1 MSAIQTLNL
10 NAPEAQKPSYGEH
23 FEDLPQPLKDAL
35 YNLTRTYSKQELW
48 PRRWEVRSAQL
59 QRLYSKNIQNLSGW
73 DNDKGTYK
81 VNASGNGGIIGSNSA
96 NQPTSRKVF
105 NIYLGYK
112 KSFIAVFSQNPPNA
126 RFEPQN
132 PKEARDIKAAQAAN
146 SMRRVVE
153 KFNNP
158 KNLQMDVADLLW
170 TDGRVVFVTD
180 YVIDGEQFGYDESG
194 KPMGREVIEVF
205 GVLES
210 KVLIASRNMREWPY
224 CQISR
229 ELDVNIAKDKYN
241 WVADKITPGS
251 KSSMDDD
258 LSRNARISTMDATTS
273 LSQDGSSLATICTE
287 DRWWFR
293 KAAFR
298 NCNDTVRKQLEE
310 VFPEGV
316 RVTFVGSTFCEAKPE
331 SMDLHL
337 EVLHANTGKGQNR
350 KSLGEVQVPLQDS
363 FNESMNLVEET
374 IRYGVPATFFDEAV
388 IDTDALQEQISQP
401 GNYYPVER
409 KGDGTKVADAFY
421 RETPTEA
428 SATTAEYLQNLQG
441 PLSQF
446 LTGQQP
452 ALFGAQMEDQKTARG
467 YAMAR
472 NQAMGLMAIV
482 WIPFK
487 ESHSKVMLQAVMA
500 SRNRSSDVVVQLSAD
515 NGLDSTETVEVA
527 IDDLNGNVLCYPET
541 DENFPES
548 WADKSGKIMQIVE
561 MAAQNPVVAQFLM
574 LPDNLAMV
582 KDALGLEDFVIPQA
596 DSQEKQLSEIAE
608 LLKLGKKLSQAPAE
622 IVAQAGADPE
632 ELDMQIGQSM
642 VPVDP
647 VFDEHEFEFT
657 ECKRWINSPEGQRT
671 KVENPTGFKLVQA
684 HATQHQ
690 AIMQQQAQIAQV
702 QAQQAAMASQPP
714 TQTEGQVQ

>member
-10 NAPEAQKPSYGEH
+10 NAPEAEKPDYGEH
-23 FEDLPQPLKDAL
+23 FEELPQPLKDAL

-73 DNDKGTYK
+73 DNDNGTYQ

-105 NIYLGYK
+105 NIYLGNK
-112 KSFIAVFSQNPPNA
+112 KSFTAVFSQNPANS
-126 RFEPQN
+126 RFEPKN

-146 SMRRVVE
+146 SMRKVVE

-158 KNLQMDVADLLW
+158 KTLQMDVADLLW
-170 TDGRVVFVTD
+170 TDGRIVFVTD
-180 YVIDGEQFGYDESG
+180 YIVDGEQFGYDESG
-194 KPMGREVIEVF
+194 KPMGREVVEVF

-229 ELDVNIAKDKYN
+229 ELDVNITKDKYN

-273 LSQDGSSLATICTE
+273 LSQDGSSLASICTE

-298 NCNDTVRKQLEE
+298 NCNDIVRKQLEE
-310 VFPEGV
+310 LFPEGV

-350 KSLGEVQVPLQDS
+350 KSLGEIEVPVQDS
-363 FNESMNLVEET
+363 FNECMNLAEET
-374 IRYGVPATFFDEAV
+374 IRYGVPATWFDEETV
-388 IDTDALQEQISQP
+388 DTDAIQEQISQP
-401 GNYYPVER
+401 GNHLPANKKQGE
-409 KGDGTKVADAFY
+409 KLADSFY
-421 RETPTEA
+421 TEPA
-428 SATTAEYLQNLQG
+428 TELSTTTAEYLQNLQG

-487 ESHSKVMLQAVMA
+487 ESYSKVMLQAVMA
-500 SRNRSSDVVVQLSAD
+500 SRNRSDDVAVQLSAD

-548 WADKSGKIMQIVE
+548 WAEKSGKVMQIVE
-561 MAAQNPVVAQFLM
+561 MAATNPVVAQFLM

-608 LLKLGKKLSQAPAE
+608 LLKLGKKLSQVPEEA
-622 IVAQAGADPE
+622 VAQVGVPE
-632 ELDMQIGQSM
+632 QLDMQIGQSM

-647 VFDEHEFEFT
+647 VFDEHQFEFT

-690 AIMQQQAQIAQV
+690 AIMQQQEA
-702 QAQQAAMASQPP
+702 QAQMKAAAQAAMTSQPP